1 MQVGI
6 HHGRCFQSIGVTK
19 DWRLVLFGGWAVLA
33 LIDGFQSIGVTKDW
47 RPVSVS
53 GEDDKRSGFQSIGVT
68 KDWRPKVQDKYGLPI
83 MLRFQSIG
91 VTKDWRRQSRST
103 SSRPFATF
111 PINRR
116 HQGLATRHGRSRT
129 PGTDQRVSNQ

>member
-1 MQVGI
+1 M
-6 HHGRCFQSIGVTK
+6 
-19 DWRLVLFGGWAVLA
+19 LFGGWAVLA

-91 VTKDWRRQSRST
+91 VTKDWRQ
-103 SSRPFATF
+103 FF
-111 PINRR
+111 N
-116 HQGLATRHGRSRT
+116 HGGGLRCA
-129 PGTDQRVSNQ
+129 VSNQ